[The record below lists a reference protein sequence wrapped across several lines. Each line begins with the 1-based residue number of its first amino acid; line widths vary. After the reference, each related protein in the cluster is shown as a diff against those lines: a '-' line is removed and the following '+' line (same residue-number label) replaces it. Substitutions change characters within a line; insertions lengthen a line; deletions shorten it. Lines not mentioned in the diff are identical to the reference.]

1 MKVFLL
7 FSTNNIQ
14 LDEIADVSSKAAKEN
29 LPIGKPLGED
39 RGLVALMGI
48 RIFINS
54 DPKKKNC
61 STH

>member
-1 MKVFLL
+1 MFNTRKENHIFVIVEIH
-7 FSTNNIQ
+7 FS
-14 LDEIADVSSKAAKEN
+14 KEN

-54 DPKKKNC
+54 DPRKKG
-61 STH
+61 SSQFSVD

>member
-1 MKVFLL
+1 MQVMYQL
-7 FSTNNIQ
+7 FI
-14 LDEIADVSSKAAKEN
+14 LHKEN

-54 DPKKKNC
+54 DPIKKNNNNR
-61 STH
+61 SIFMRS